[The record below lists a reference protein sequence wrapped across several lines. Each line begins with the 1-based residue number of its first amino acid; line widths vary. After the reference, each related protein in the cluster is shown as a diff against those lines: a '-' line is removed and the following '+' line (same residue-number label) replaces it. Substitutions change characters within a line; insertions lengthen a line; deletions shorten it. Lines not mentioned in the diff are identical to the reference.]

1 MPHNKETWNDSG
13 QPVGG
18 TYDHEHFVVFKTL
31 DDGTL
36 VTTGATGS
44 SGGNVVIVPPTLTPD
59 APTSATVGMA
69 SSQILA
75 ANAAR
80 TGLVIVNLSS
90 TTVSFGLGVS
100 AVLNSGISLTGGGIW
115 EMDSFLFTTDAIF
128 AIASDTTSLSIQEF
142 S

>member
-1 MPHNKETWNDSG
+1 M
-13 QPVGG
+13 G
-18 TYDHEHFVVFKTL
+18 TDDGVTSRIIKTL
-31 DDGTL
+31 SDGTVV
-36 VTTGATGS
+36 VTGGSTGPS
-44 SGGNVVIVPPTLTPD
+44 SEVVLNPPTQTP
-59 APTSATVGMA
+59 ASPTSATVGVV

-75 ANAAR
+75 ANPAR

-90 TTVSFGLGVS
+90 TTVSFGLGAP

-115 EMDSFLFTTDAIF
+115 EMDSFLFTFDAIF